1 MESPLEE
8 FARAVS
14 NAIEASAQASQ
25 KSTEAVAKIAEST
38 TRAQT
43 DLRLAL
49 ALFGA
54 AVALQP
60 AVDAKRLLADFDRQL
75 ELNSPQEGNVPMA
88 ALDLRTVLAQVVE
101 GLGQGRD

>member
-1 MESPLEE
+1 MESPLED

-14 NAIEASAQASQ
+14 NAIEASAQTSQ
-25 KSTEAVAKIAEST
+25 KSTEAVARIAEST
-38 TRAQT
+38 TKAQA
-43 DLRLAL
+43 DLRLTL

-54 AVALQP
+54 AIAMQP
-60 AVDAKRLLADFDRQL
+60 GVDAKRLLRDFDRQL

-101 GLGQGRD
+101 GLGGEA